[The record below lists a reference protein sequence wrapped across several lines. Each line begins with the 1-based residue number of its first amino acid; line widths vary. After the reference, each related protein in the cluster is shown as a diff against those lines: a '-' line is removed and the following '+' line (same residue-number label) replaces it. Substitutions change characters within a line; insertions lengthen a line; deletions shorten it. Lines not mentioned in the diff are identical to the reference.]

1 MYIID
6 VQGFNYGSDRYM
18 WKEIAIFN
26 MVTETCKHKFLKM
39 PHQLELF
46 NHTVQ
51 KHMNWLFRNLHGLEW
66 DSSGDDFLSYDE
78 LSDFIKSEVKNDV
91 ILVKGL
97 EKKRWLETFLG
108 NQIIDLY
115 EIQCPNLDKL
125 KDVFKSYHCNQHI
138 YNNLNCSMENV
149 YLLFNWYKYC
159 NKINCL
165 LTYPFL
171 YYCVPVDPNPP
182 CPRSVIVVSC

>member
-6 VQGFNYGSDRYM
+6 VQGFNYGSDRCM

-26 MVTETCKHKFLKM
+26 IVTETCKHKLIKM

-51 KHMNWLFRNLHGLEW
+51 NHMNWLFRNLHGLEW
-66 DSSGDDFLSYDE
+66 NSSGDDYLSYEE
-78 LSDFIKSEVKNDV
+78 LTDFIKSEVKNDV

-97 EKKRWLETFLG
+97 NKKRWLETFLS
-108 NQIIDLY
+108 NQIIDLHDMH
-115 EIQCPNLDKL
+115 CPSIHKL
-125 KDVFKSYHCNQHI
+125 KEIFKSYHCNTHFD
-138 YNNLNCSMENV
+138 NFLNCSMENV
-149 YLLFNWYKYC
+149 HLLYYWYRYC

-165 LTYPFL
+165 FTYLFCIIACL
-171 YYCVPVDPNPP
+171 LIQILVLLAL
-182 CPRSVIVVSC
+182 